1 MEDQDEAA
9 AVALQSYIL
18 KTTRPEIAF
27 AYADSSFK
35 YFMKPKSPLSA
46 MDDYLANA
54 NASKTLAIKFQFNK
68 EMDRESVENIFNWT
82 IKRSEES
89 APGTRYNYGLGIP
102 SSEVNLAIF
111 PMDVYY
117 DENMLAATVRFNISQ
132 NDAADATID
141 PSHIVF
147 TFKGNDID
155 GNAMNPEGDQFMG
168 FTGSF

>member
-1 MEDQDEAA
+1 
-9 AVALQSYIL
+9 
-18 KTTRPEIAF
+18 
-27 AYADSSFK
+27 
-35 YFMKPKSPLSA
+35 

-54 NASKTLAIKFQFNK
+54 SASKTLAIKFQFNK

-89 APGTRYNYGLGIP
+89 APGTRYNHGLAIP
-102 SSEVNLAIF
+102 SNEVNLAIY

-117 DENMLAATVRFNISQ
+117 DETTMAATLRFNISQ

-155 GNAMNPEGDQFMG
+155 GNAMSPEGDQFMG